1 MTIRVSMS
9 RLIQFIIFLAM
20 FCFMYFCGVIW
31 LGVVAGKA
39 KVVGVFMGIMTA
51 YFVYDELP
59 FIEYHKYEDDKDVE

>member
-20 FCFMYFCGVIW
+20 FCFMYFWGVIW
-31 LGVVAGKA
+31 LGVVAWKA
-39 KVVGVFMGIMTA
+39 KVVAVFMGIMTA